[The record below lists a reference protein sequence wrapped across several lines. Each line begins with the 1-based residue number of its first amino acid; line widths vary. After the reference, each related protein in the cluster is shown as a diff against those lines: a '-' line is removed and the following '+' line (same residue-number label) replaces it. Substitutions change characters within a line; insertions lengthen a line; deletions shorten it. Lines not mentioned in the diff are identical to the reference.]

1 VNDQLELVPPDGCV
15 CAEINTRHCPV
26 HGQQKAWLPGREFED
41 IFVCEIDE
49 SAGLREETA

>member
-1 VNDQLELVPPDGCV
+1 
-15 CAEINTRHCPV
+15 V